1 MNMPFLCETEAELAR
16 QLETA
21 LALLRDRAAKVE
33 KPDMPVGI
41 RPQQQQLD
49 LGLTETAKA
58 LYRARR
64 QREHYFG
71 ALAAAF
77 SEPAW
82 DLMLDLFI
90 ARREGRRVSVTSA
103 AIAANVPSTT
113 ALRWI
118 MLLEEQGVVSREPD
132 PRDRRRS
139 WLCLE
144 ESTYRQ
150 MESYVGDCVLAGVA
164 GRISAHCL
172 SSVASA

>member
-1 MNMPFLCETEAELAR
+1 MSMPFLCETEADLAR

-21 LALLRDRAAKVE
+21 LALLRDRAAKVDT
-33 KPDMPVGI
+33 PDMPVGI
-41 RPQQQQLD
+41 RQQQLD

-71 ALAAAF
+71 ALAEAF

-132 PRDRRRS
+132 ARDRRRT

-144 ESTYRQ
+144 ESAYRQ
-150 MESYVGDCVLAGVA
+150 MESYVGDCVLAGAA

>member
-1 MNMPFLCETEAELAR
+1 MSVPFLCETDAELAR

-21 LALLRDRAAKVE
+21 LALLRDRAGRAEAADASVKTHE
-33 KPDMPVGI
+33 
-41 RPQQQQLD
+41 Q
-49 LGLTETAKA
+49 LGLSLTEAAKE

-64 QREHYFG
+64 QRERYFG
-71 ALAAAF
+71 ALAEAF

-103 AIAANVPSTT
+103 AIAANVPPTT

-118 MLLEEQGVVSREPD
+118 MLLEDQGVISRQPD
-132 PRDRRRS
+132 DGDRRRS

-144 ESTYRQ
+144 DEAYRQ
-150 MESYVGDCVLAGVA
+150 METYVGDRALAGAA
-164 GRISAHCL
+164 GRVTAHCL